1 MIAEVLHYSFNVL
14 SLITIKLGVF
24 DCNQPAMACFRKSG
38 FAEYELRE
46 NVQQFEDE
54 SWNLVMMK
62 LSRHEFREHAYGIQ

>member
-1 MIAEVLHYSFNVL
+1 M
-14 SLITIKLGVF
+14 
-24 DCNQPAMACFRKSG
+24 DCFRNSG

-62 LSRHEFREHAYGIQ
+62 LSKEEFLEKLLQQAVSRRVHK